1 VRIAVAASPEVAIP
15 ALVGLRDSA
24 HTLIRVISQPDKPA
38 GRGKVLTPTA
48 VSQWAIDEGIDL
60 VRPVDFQSIAAA
72 IQDCDCVVTIGY
84 GRLLPPE
91 ILSIPRHGFLNLHF
105 SLLPRWR
112 GAAPVQRA
120 IEAND
125 ALTGVTVFQLDEGM
139 DTGPIY
145 TVHRFALDQDISS
158 DELLAELGDL
168 GVSAILET
176 IEMIEKGIRP
186 KPQNSEGATRAN
198 KLSHAEGEIDWNEKA
213 ENVSAK
219 IRAFT
224 SNPGA
229 WTNFRGSILK
239 IASPAISS
247 HIFKPG
253 EISII
258 EKKLYVGT
266 ASSALEILTIT
277 PSGKQAMTATS
288 WANGARLHPG
298 DSFE

>member
-15 ALVGLRDSA
+15 ALVALRDSA
-24 HTLIRVISQPDKPA
+24 HTLIRVISQPDRPA
-38 GRGKVLTPTA
+38 GRGKILTPTA
-48 VSQWAIDEGIDL
+48 VSQWAIDEGIEL
-60 VRPVDFQSIAAA
+60 VRPVDFHSIAAA
-72 IQDCDCVVTIGY
+72 VQDCDCVVTIGY

-120 IEAND
+120 IEASD

-145 TVHRFALDQDISS
+145 TVHRFAIDHDISS
-158 DELLAELGDL
+158 DELLTELGDL

-186 KPQNSEGATRAN
+186 KPQNSEGATRAS
-198 KLSHAEGEIDWNEKA
+198 KLSRAEGELDWNEKA

-229 WTNFRGSILK
+229 WTTFRGSILK
-239 IASPAISS
+239 ITSPVLSQ
-247 HIFKPG
+247 HKLDPG

-258 EKKLYVGT
+258 DKKLFVGT

-288 WANGARLHPG
+288 WANGARLLPG
-298 DSFE
+298 ERFE